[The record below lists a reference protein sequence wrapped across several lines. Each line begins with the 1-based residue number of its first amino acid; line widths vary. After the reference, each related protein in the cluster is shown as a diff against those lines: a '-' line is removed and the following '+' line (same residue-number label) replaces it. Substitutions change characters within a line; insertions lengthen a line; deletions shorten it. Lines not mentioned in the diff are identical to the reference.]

1 MSRLT
6 WRQLAVIH
14 RILMCHGCGL
24 GRVGS
29 ACTSPVMDRAM
40 TADHVK
46 RRLTPTVLLA
56 ACFMA
61 GILAASDGF
70 AADGATQSATLA
82 SSTDQLNIGRAYEAA
97 GRFAD
102 AEVAY
107 RKALEFGSPGTR
119 ADALAALSKVVRAR
133 ADSLLFLARS
143 LEGQGR
149 SSDAEETY
157 LEVLKAGDPQSRSAA
172 LDGLRRLLPPKDSG
186 SGLVTLQAAQVLKKV
201 GRWEDSEALYR
212 QVLQTGTPEQRQAA
226 LAQIKSIASIRDSF
240 QEEHVIPVWQAFLK
254 IVVSVVG
261 LIILIV
267 PAGHVL
273 KWFFRRRYRDRLC
286 IRDFASTKAERS
298 PGAAFGET
306 LKLMHARM
314 STYSRPRTIV
324 GQDGKMPVLLIASSS
339 DVLDLITGVDES
351 LLPFREWFSK
361 VMNQPGYEIS
371 GWTEATWWNIKVCAK
386 LEHSG
391 QTIRQ
396 WTRTYPADE
405 WFGAEQDLAYEIML
419 SLKEYTD
426 AYAA

>member
-1 MSRLT
+1 
-6 WRQLAVIH
+6 
-14 RILMCHGCGL
+14 
-24 GRVGS
+24 
-29 ACTSPVMDRAM
+29 MDRAM
-40 TADHVK
+40 TADYVK
-46 RRLTPTVLLA
+46 RRLTPMVLLA

-61 GILAASDGF
+61 GILATSDGF

-82 SSTDQLNIGRAYEAA
+82 NSTDQLNIGRAYEAA

-102 AEVAY
+102 AEAAY
-107 RKALEFGSPGTR
+107 RKALEFGNPGTR
-119 ADALAALSKVVRAR
+119 ADALAALSKVIRSR
-133 ADSLLFLARS
+133 ADSLLSLARS

-149 SSDAEETY
+149 SSDAQETY

-186 SGLVTLQAAQVLKKV
+186 SGLVTLQAAQALKEV
-201 GRWEDSEALYR
+201 GRWGDSEALYR
-212 QVLQTGTPEQRQAA
+212 QVLQIGTPEQRQAA
-226 LAQIKSIASIRDSF
+226 LAQIKSIAGIRDSF
-240 QEEHVIPVWQAFLK
+240 QEEHVTPVWQAFLK

-261 LIILIV
+261 LIILVV
-267 PAGHVL
+267 PAGHVM
-273 KWFFRRRYRDRLC
+273 KWFFRRRYRDFLS
-286 IRDFASTKAERS
+286 IGDFASTGGRS

-324 GQDGKMPVLLIASSS
+324 GEDGKMPVLLIASSS

-391 QTIRQ
+391 QTVHQ